1 MIKFFILL
9 AMCMLYISPAAA
21 QSKYS
26 VYKIEGEAFIK
37 VSSDWKLLQ
46 KRTAV
51 LATDLLNIR
60 AEARV
65 GILDNTSNRIFY
77 SVHSGQQSVARI
89 ISDAKK
95 QADRVTGTMNEQIRK
110 STRVGDGSYSY
121 QTHGA
126 SHRGQEGNQTTTAI
140 YASLCRAIMDRSAT
154 VEKPQQIV
162 LQKVPVEG
170 NMFCF
175 AVRNN
180 SINPLY
186 INILRLSKK
195 LHRPQ
200 LCFNLGY
207 TCDEPYILIPA
218 NETVQIDHFIFV
230 ESNEEEVEYLLFG
243 SVEAF
248 DVPELQ
254 LLLDSAPATAPYID
268 TPKPLLLFHLCPAQQ

>member
-9 AMCMLYISPAAA
+9 AMYALYISPATA

-37 VSSDWKLLQ
+37 ADSDWKLLQ
-46 KRTAV
+46 KRTTV
-51 LATDLLNIR
+51 LATDLLNIKD
-60 AEARV
+60 EARV

-89 ISDAKK
+89 VSDAKK

-110 STRVGDGSYSY
+110 STQVRDGSYSY

-140 YASLCRAIMDRSAT
+140 YASLCRAIVDRDAT
-154 VEKPQQIV
+154 AEKPQQIV
-162 LQKVPVEG
+162 LQKVPIEEDV
-170 NMFCF
+170 FCF
-175 AVRNN
+175 SVRNN
-180 SINPLY
+180 SSSPLY
-186 INILRLSKK
+186 INVLKLSKK

-207 TCDEPYILIPA
+207 TCDEPYMLIPA

-230 ESNEEEVEYLLFG
+230 ESGEEEVEYLLFG

-254 LLLDSAPATAPYID
+254 LLLDSASATPPYID
-268 TPKPLLLFHLCPAQQ
+268 ALKPLLFFYLK

>member
-9 AMCMLYISPAAA
+9 AMCALYISPAAA

-37 VSSDWKLLQ
+37 ADSDWKLLQ
-46 KRTAV
+46 KRTTV
-51 LATDLLNIR
+51 LATDLLNIKD
-60 AEARV
+60 EARV

-89 ISDAKK
+89 VSDAKK

-110 STRVGDGSYSY
+110 STQVGDGSYSY
-121 QTHGA
+121 QTHGV
-126 SHRGQEGNQTTTAI
+126 SHRGQESNQTTMAI
-140 YASLCRAIMDRSAT
+140 YASLCRAIVDRGAT
-154 VEKPQQIV
+154 AEKSQQII
-162 LQKVPVEG
+162 LQKVPIEEDA
-170 NMFCF
+170 FCF
-175 AVRNN
+175 SVRND
-180 SINPLY
+180 SPNPLY
-186 INILRLSKK
+186 INILKFSKK

-207 TCDEPYILIPA
+207 TYDEPHMLIPA

-230 ESNEEEVEYLLFG
+230 ESDEKEVEYLLFG
-243 SVEAF
+243 SAEAF

-254 LLLDSAPATAPYID
+254 LLLDSAPATPPYID
-268 TPKPLLLFHLCPAQQ
+268 AAKPLLLFYLK